1 MSTSPELVRTDLTTP
16 ILQLKSLG
24 IDDLMKFD
32 WVTAPPAQSI
42 LRALEGLLAAGMV
55 GDDGRLSVI
64 GGKVAECPIE
74 VNLAR
79 MVSFNQSPKS
89 DSSERIH
96 VVAVQLEG
104 LSLWRG
110 GAFDSVHDYNPS
122 KHSPLSM
129 IHVDLHQL
137 AGRVHYP

>member
-1 MSTSPELVRTDLTTP
+1 MSTSPELTRTDLTTP

-42 LRALEGLLAAGMV
+42 LQALEGLVAAGMV

-64 GGKVAECPIE
+64 GEKVAECPIE

-79 MVSFNQSPKS
+79 MVSSNESMKSESPDQRPYCS
-89 DSSERIH
+89 CSARRTIA
-96 VVAVQLEG
+96 VV
-104 LSLWRG
+104 RKY
-110 GAFDSVHDYNPS
+110 F
-122 KHSPLSM
+122 
-129 IHVDLHQL
+129 
-137 AGRVHYP
+137 R